1 VKREQGPLGN
11 EGRSVAVDA
20 QGNAY
25 VTGYFRQSLTVGA
38 RTLRTDPIDAF
49 LLKYSPQGQ
58 VLWARQLGASRQA
71 VGFHVAVGY

>member
-1 VKREQGPLGN
+1 M
-11 EGRSVAVDA
+11 AVDA

-38 RTLRTDPIDAF
+38 TTLRTDSLDAF

-71 VGFHVAVGY
+71 VGFHVAVDAVGNSYVTGLFRGTL